1 MRYFFNVTDGSNALY
16 DEDGALLSGPEAA
29 MSQAAVV
36 AAELAQDGRSYEGY
50 VIRVIDEQS
59 RQVGTVPVVVGT

>member
-1 MRYFFNVTDGSNALY
+1 MRYFFNATYDGDAL
-16 DEDGALLSGPEAA
+16 EDDDGIPLSGPEAA

-50 VIRVIDEQS
+50 VIRVTDEQC
-59 RQVGTVPVVVGT
+59 RQVGTVPVVIGG

>member
-1 MRYFFNVTDGSNALY
+1 MRYFFNATYDGDAL
-16 DEDGALLSGPEAA
+16 EDDDGIYLSGPEAA

-50 VIRVIDEQS
+50 VIRVTDEQS
-59 RQVGTVPVVVGT
+59 RQVGTVPVVIGT

>member
-1 MRYFFNVTDGSNALY
+1 MRYFFNATYDGDAL
-16 DEDGALLSGPEAA
+16 EDDDGIHLPGPEAA

-50 VIRVIDEQS
+50 VIRQ
-59 RQVGTVPVVVGT
+59 GTVRTSSL